1 MLKNFYGKK
10 GQNVSAEYVIL
21 IALASIAIVGMTTY
35 VRRALQGRYRDANR
49 AVYVRAAATLGA
61 PVQAEYE
68 PYYVNTT
75 ADTDSSSFVQ
85 ETSDGGGVID
95 RVDSLDRSVN
105 SVSTQ
110 KPF

>member
-21 IALASIAIVGMTTY
+21 IALASIAIVTMTTY
-35 VRRALQGRYRDANR
+35 VRRALQGRYRDANG
-49 AVYVRAAATLGA
+49 AIAHKASQALGNTV
-61 PVQAEYE
+61 PIEYE

-85 ETSDGGGVID
+85 ETSAGGGVMD